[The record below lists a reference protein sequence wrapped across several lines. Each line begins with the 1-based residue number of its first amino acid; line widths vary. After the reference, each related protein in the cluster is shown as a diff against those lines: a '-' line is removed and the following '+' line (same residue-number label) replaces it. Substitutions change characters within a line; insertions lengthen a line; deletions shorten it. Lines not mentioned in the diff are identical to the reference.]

1 MGEPVLLERCDGVAT
16 VTLNR
21 PQAYNALTVAAKE
34 LLADILREVAADPE
48 VRCVVLTGAGKG
60 FCVGQDLGETD
71 FSRSAPERMY
81 TVAEHYVPLATLLA
95 EMEKPVIAAVNG
107 PVAGAGLSL
116 ALAADF
122 RLAADRASFT
132 TAFAAIALCPDTGM
146 SWQLPRLVGVA
157 KATELLMF
165 SPTLTAA
172 EAQEIGLVNQV
183 VPAEELAATVGEMA
197 ARLAT
202 GPTGAYASI
211 RRLLRYAGRHDLA
224 DTMRLEH
231 ELITV
236 AGASVDHAEAVA
248 AFLAKR
254 KPVFTGR

>member
-1 MGEPVLLERCDGVAT
+1 MGEPVLLERVNGVAT

-21 PQAYNALTVAAKE
+21 PEVYNALTREAKE
-34 LLADILREVAADPE
+34 LLAEILHDVAADPE
-48 VRCVVLTGAGKG
+48 VRALVLTGAGKG
-60 FCVGQDLGETD
+60 FCVGQDLGEAD

-95 EMEKPVIAAVNG
+95 EMPKPVIAAVNG

-122 RLAADRASFT
+122 RLAAERASFT

-165 SPTLTAA
+165 SPTLKAA
-172 EAQEIGLVNQV
+172 EALEIGLVNQV
-183 VPAEELAATVGEMA
+183 VPGEELAATAAEMA
-197 ARLAT
+197 SRLAA
-202 GPTGAYASI
+202 GPTGAYAAI
-211 RRLLRYAGRHDLA
+211 RQLLRYSGQHSLA

-231 ELITV
+231 QLITA
-236 AGASVDHAEAVA
+236 AGASGDHVEAVE

-254 KPVFTGR
+254 TPVFTGR

>member
-1 MGEPVLLERCDGVAT
+1 MDAPVLVEVTEGVAT

-21 PQAYNALTVAAKE
+21 PAVYNALTRAAKE
-34 LLADILREVAADPE
+34 LLAQILREVAADDD
-48 VRCVVLTGAGKG
+48 VRAVVLTGAGKG
-60 FCVGQDLGETD
+60 FCVGQDLSEGD
-71 FSRSAPERMY
+71 LSRSAPERMY

-95 EMEKPVIAAVNG
+95 EMDKPVIAAING

-122 RLAADRASFT
+122 RIAAERASFT

-146 SWQLPRLVGVA
+146 SWQLPRLVGLT

-165 SPTLTAA
+165 SPTLRAP
-172 EAQEIGLVNQV
+172 EALQIGLVNKV
-183 VPAEELAATVGEMA
+183 VPDSDLAATVTEMA
-197 ARLAT
+197 SRLAQ

-211 RRLLRYAGRHDLA
+211 RALLRYSGQHSLA

-236 AGASVDHAEAVA
+236 AGASVDHAEAVQ
-248 AFLAKR
+248 AFLDKR
-254 KPVFTGR
+254 KAVFTGR